1 MIKVI
6 FPAPMLDNL
15 MAGFRSEARASFAL
29 VLARPVRISRE
40 QWRFLV
46 QSIHIPEPEER
57 EDCTGGTVRPAL
69 TFRLRVE
76 ERARAEGWSV
86 IHCHYYPVQS
96 YGQAFP
102 PMDEAGQVALATCAA
117 RRVPRVP
124 HLSLVIDATGIRG
137 CASATTEEI
146 EVWEI
151 GQRILRLGPS
161 VSSVLDLAYDR
172 QVRAFG
178 EDGQRAIQALR
189 VGFMGL
195 GGTGSVAVQQLAHL
209 GVRRFLLIDPDVLDP
224 TSLNRVV
231 GATPRDIG
239 RAKVLVAKRTIRR
252 IAPTAAVE
260 AIRGD
265 VLMASIGRKL
275 RDVDFV
281 FCCTDSEGSRYFLN
295 QLAYQ
300 YLIPCLDMG
309 VVIGTHDGAV
319 THMDARVQ
327 MLAPGLSC
335 LVCRPGI
342 LSLEHVR
349 WDLSSDEQQKADP
362 YFLEQ
367 SDIQQPSVISLNSTG
382 VSLAVTMFLGAVTG
396 IPAGARSLRYRG
408 LKGDVRLQET
418 EPHPGCIVC
427 STEGNFAAGDS
438 VSLPS
443 RVA

>member
-1 MIKVI
+1 MIKVV
-6 FPAPMLDNL
+6 FPAPMLSDL
-15 MAGFRSEARASFAL
+15 VAGFRSEARESFAL
-29 VLARPVRISRE
+29 VLARPVRLSQAR
-40 QWRFLV
+40 WRLLV
-46 QSIHIPEPEER
+46 QSVHIPEPGEYE
-57 EDCTGGTVRPAL
+57 VRARNTAPRAL
-69 TFRLRVE
+69 ASRLPVE

-86 IHCHYYPVQS
+86 IYCHGHPCPS
-96 YGQAFP
+96 GCP
-102 PMDEAGQVALATCAA
+102 ETGEVARAA
-117 RRVPRVP
+117 YTAHRVPGVP
-124 HLSLVIDATGIRG
+124 HVSLVIDAAGVRARAPGT
-137 CASATTEEI
+137 AEEI

-151 GQRILRLGPS
+151 GQRISRFGPS
-161 VSSVLDLAYDR
+161 VSPLLSLAHDR
-172 QVRAFG
+172 QIRAFG

-195 GGTGSVAVQQLAHL
+195 GGTGSVAAQQLAHL
-209 GVRRFLLIDPDVLDP
+209 GVRRFLLVDPDALDE

-231 GATPRDIG
+231 GATPRDFG
-239 RAKVLVAKRTIRR
+239 RAKVLIAKRTIRR
-252 IAPTAAVE
+252 IAPDAAVE

-265 VLMASIGRKL
+265 VLTACIGLKL

-281 FCCTDSEGSRYFLN
+281 FCCTDSQGSRHFVN

-327 MLAPGLSC
+327 MLTPGLSC

-342 LSLEHVR
+342 LSPERVR

-367 SDIQQPSVISLNSTG
+367 SGIKQPSVVSLNSTA

-396 IPAGARSLRYRG
+396 IPAGARSLWYRG
-408 LKGDVRLQET
+408 VKGDARLQET

-427 STEGNFAAGDS
+427 STEGNFAAGDT
-438 VSLPS
+438 VPLPS
-443 RVA
+443 RVM